1 MRPMLRLSICVLA
14 VALLWRVPTQAQA
27 PQAAPAAARPFI
39 AVLDFDYGSIGN
51 WWGREDIGK
60 GIAAMVEEGLVDD
73 GSFRVIERKKLDS
86 ILAEQDFN
94 ASDRV
99 DPGAKLAKIGK
110 VLGVKYMLYGTIT
123 KFGTENDYK
132 TVGGGAFGGSKFG
145 LGTIGTKSGKAV
157 VAFTMKATDTTTAE
171 ILAIAKGE
179 GTSKRSGL
187 LLGGAGGG
195 GGKGGGGG
203 VNMGASNFRETILG
217 EATEAAVK
225 DGVAKLIAKKANII
239 GG

>member
-1 MRPMLRLSICVLA
+1 MRPIVRFSVCALA
-14 VALLWRVPTQAQA
+14 LGLLYVAPTLAKKA
-27 PQAAPAAARPFI
+27 PQASARPMVAI
-39 AVLDFDYGSIGN
+39 LDFDYGTVDN
-51 WWGREDIGK
+51 WWGKEDIGR

-73 GSFRVIERKKLDS
+73 GSFRVIERKKLDT

-99 DPGAKLAKIGK
+99 DPSAKVAKMGK

-123 KFGTENDYK
+123 KFGTEDSHKGVNA
-132 TVGGGAFGGSKFG
+132 GAFGGSKFG
-145 LGTIGTKSGKAV
+145 VGTIGTKSGKAV
-157 VAFTMKATDTTTAE
+157 VAE
-171 ILAIAKGE
+171 ILVIAKGE

-187 LLGGAGGG
+187 LVGGAGGG

-203 VNMGASNFRETILG
+203 LNMGSSNYRDTIIG
-217 EATEAAVK
+217 EATDLAVK
-225 DGVAKLIAKKANII
+225 DTVAKFLAKKDRII

>member
-1 MRPMLRLSICVLA
+1 MRPILRVSICALA
-14 VALLWRVPTQAQA
+14 VGLLCRVPTQAQA
-27 PQAAPAAARPFI
+27 PAAAARPFV
-39 AVLDFDYGSIGN
+39 AVLDFDFGSIAN
-51 WWGREDIGK
+51 WWGKEDIGR

-99 DPGAKLAKIGK
+99 DPSVKVAKLGK

-132 TVGGGAFGGSKFG
+132 GVNAGAFGGSKFG
-145 LGTIGTKSGKAV
+145 LGTVGTKSGKAV
-157 VAFTMKATDTTTAE
+157 VAYTMKATDTTTAE
-171 ILAIAKGE
+171 ILVIAKGE

-187 LLGGAGGG
+187 LLGGGGGG
-195 GGKGGGGG
+195 GGKGAAGGIT
-203 VNMGASNFRETILG
+203 MGSSGFRETIIG
-217 EATEAAVK
+217 EATETAVK
-225 DGVAKLIAKKANII
+225 DGVAKFLAKKDRII